1 MRKIPVV
8 ILALFLS
15 LGFITPTLA
24 VDVTFPQSNFFLYLG
39 VRNTEADP
47 MAGAKSER
55 ILFSSA
61 SVDIKSEKI
70 TADRLIPIN
79 FANGNQS
86 FNGTAGIKMNGDY
99 DKSDGRL
106 SGTFT
111 ITLNMT
117 DVWHGGVSDIK
128 STWVAET
135 QGTFTGQVVED
146 QVIIKYKGN
155 TNEERQQGM
164 ADGSVEN
171 SPSSLAYNSVVV
183 WRLSEYGAPEVSE
196 EPNPADEIPVDS
208 GARFSGM
215 TGQVEWRAD
224 DDPDGWKL
232 CKLGDK
238 LPVFAHIRTQEGSSA
253 ILSFSDMSTFV
264 LKPESEVVIDTPPEK
279 ESKIKLVAGN
289 IWVNVKKMVEDGSMS
304 VEMNQ
309 AVCGIKGTTFTAS
322 EVNGVSEIKL
332 IEGEISIKAL
342 NGNETI
348 DIIGGETVK
357 VDNSGKIVKDNF
369 DILAEQ
375 NTWDNAEQIDFAL
388 LEKSLPSEQIATPTP
403 VNGTVPADNKAVP
416 STNLYLVFGGV
427 ILVGGVLTFIL
438 LRKKQIK

>member
-1 MRKIPVV
+1 MKNRKISVT
-8 ILALFLS
+8 ILTLFLS
-15 LGFITPTLA
+15 LGFITPAFA
-24 VDVTFPQSNFFLYLG
+24 VEINFPQADFFLYLG
-39 VRNTEADP
+39 VQNVGADP
-47 MAGAKSER
+47 MPGARAER

-61 SVDIKSEKI
+61 NVDVKSGKI
-70 TADRLIPIN
+70 TADQLIPIN
-79 FANGNQS
+79 FANGNQN
-86 FNGTAGIKMNGDY
+86 FNGTASIKMNGDY

-111 ITLNMT
+111 IILDMT

-128 STWVAET
+128 ATWVDET
-135 QGTFTGQVVED
+135 QGTFTGQVVND

-171 SPSSLAYNSVVV
+171 SPGSFAYTSIVV
-183 WRLSEYGAPEVSE
+183 WRLSEYGTPDTSVDSSAPDTS
-196 EPNPADEIPVDS
+196 VDS

-232 CKLGDK
+232 CKPGDK
-238 LPVFAHIRTQEGSSA
+238 LPVYAHVRTQEGSSA

-264 LKPESEVVIDTPPEK
+264 LKPESEVVIDAPPGE

-289 IWVNVKKMVEDGSMS
+289 ILVNFKKMIKDGSMS

-348 DIIGGETVK
+348 DIIGGETAK
-357 VDNSGKIVKDNF
+357 VDSSGKIVKGNF

-375 NTWDNAEQIDFAL
+375 NTWDSAEQIDFAL
-388 LEKSLPSEQIATPTP
+388 LEKSLAEDATSTT
-403 VNGTVPADNKAVP
+403 NEAVPAASSPVP
-416 STNLYLVFGGV
+416 ATNLYAIFGGI
-427 ILVGGVLTFIL
+427 ILVGGVLLFIW
-438 LRKKQIK
+438 LRLKK